1 VPGGRPFE
9 LQEADLPGRQSRI
22 TKKKLDRI
30 VRSAARV
37 FYDKGY
43 EGASIRDISRASGVS
58 LAGLYY
64 YIESKQK
71 LLYLIQAYT
80 FKTVLE
86 RLEERLA
93 GVSDP
98 TEKLKILVHNHL
110 EYFLRHPV
118 EMKVLSH
125 EDEALEG
132 EYRKEVLQI
141 KRRYYR
147 IALGIFEEM
156 RDSGVARR
164 LNPRVAVLSLFG
176 MMNWVYTWHRPKID
190 PGAEALSETIA
201 GMFLHGVSGG
211 HTLSRGKGTGAIRQR
226 RVALAGRAA

>member
-1 VPGGRPFE
+1 MPV
-9 LQEADLPGRQSRI
+9 GRQA
-22 TKKKLDRI
+22 KKKLQRI
-30 VRSAARV
+30 VRCAARV
-37 FYDKGY
+37 FYEKGY

-64 YIESKQK
+64 YFDSKQK
-71 LLYLIQAYT
+71 LLYLIQTYT
-80 FKTVLE
+80 FKTVLA
-86 RLEERLA
+86 RLEERLV

-98 TEKLKILVHNHL
+98 AEKLRILVHNHL
-110 EYFLRHPV
+110 DYFLRHPV

-156 RDSGVARR
+156 RGRGAARR

-176 MMNWVYTWHRPKID
+176 MMNWVYTWHRPKVD
-190 PGAEALSETIA
+190 PGAEALSETMA

-211 HTLSRGKGTGAIRQR
+211 HTLSRRKGAGAMGQR